1 MLAMEEWG
9 QKLLKIANYD
19 FFQGRCK
26 DIHFFFLL
34 QFPNVKIAVSNTK
47 NVST

>member
-9 QKLLKIANYD
+9 QKLRKIANYD

-26 DIHFFFLL
+26 DIQFFF
-34 QFPNVKIAVSNTK
+34 ITVSK
-47 NVST
+47 C